1 LISTTG
7 VRSGRVMI
15 KQSLRAQVSESE
27 AATHIM
33 TRKKHE
39 GKIAASPSNPEQ
51 TTKTERETDEKGIS
65 DVQFAVR
72 VYTPISDHIYP
83 RGT

>member
-1 LISTTG
+1 LISATG
-7 VRSGRVMI
+7 VRSERVMI

-27 AATHIM
+27 AETHIM
-33 TRKKHE
+33 TRKMHE
-39 GKIAASPSNPEQ
+39 GKIAASPFNPEQ
-51 TTKTERETDEKGIS
+51 TMKLERETDEKGIS
-65 DVQFAVR
+65 DVQLAVR